1 MDVDNHHDQHPDSL
15 LSFFEQC
22 DTSEWSLQLVNRTG
36 PEPIK
41 GMVEDLFGNLSTQ
54 VSEIIREEADTDFV
68 VLLRDGEVVES
79 SSLSTLRDTL
89 LLVNSDYYRTGPADL
104 GNLNVPDVI
113 LELSDAVFTLQGY
126 PDSNIEK
133 LVLTLIS
140 RYVEQRA
147 WKHEAGSLRTSF
159 QSLSLLYNERAT
171 HEVYRQLGQIS
182 DLAVNVYGVPD
193 CEPPELPG
201 VTVHETTD
209 DEIKQ
214 YWFVVHQIEDES
226 SVALLARQ
234 TGPTEWDGFWTFDTD
249 RVRVL
254 DRYIQRT
261 L

>member
-1 MDVDNHHDQHPDSL
+1 MGVSNHPDSL
-15 LSFFEQC
+15 ADFFKQS
-22 DTSEWSLQLVNRTG
+22 DSSEWSVQIINRTG

-41 GMVEDLFGNLSTQ
+41 RMVEDLFGSLSTQ
-54 VSEIIREEADTDFV
+54 VSEITREEADTDLV

-104 GNLNVPDVI
+104 GNLNAPDVI
-113 LELSDAVFTLQGY
+113 LELSDTLFTLEGY
-126 PDSNIEK
+126 PDSNTEK

-140 RYVEQRA
+140 RYIEQRA
-147 WKHEAGSLRTSF
+147 WKHETSSLRTSF

-171 HEVYRQLGQIS
+171 REVYRQLGQIP
-182 DLAVNVYGVPD
+182 DLTVEVYGVPD
-193 CEPPELPG
+193 REPPELPG

-209 DEIKQ
+209 DEIEQ
-214 YWFVVHQIEDES
+214 YWFVVHHTENAS

-234 TGPTEWDGFWTFDTD
+234 TGPTEWRGFWTFDTD
-249 RVRVL
+249 RVRTL

-261 L
+261 LQ

>member
-1 MDVDNHHDQHPDSL
+1 MGADHYPDSL
-15 LSFFEQC
+15 ADFFDQS
-22 DTSEWSLQLVNRTG
+22 DSAEWSLQIINRTG

-54 VSEIIREEADTDFV
+54 VSETTHEEADTDLV
-68 VLLRDGEVVES
+68 VLLCDGEVVGS

-89 LLVNSDYYRTGPADL
+89 LLVNSDYYRNGPADL
-104 GNLNVPDVI
+104 GNVTVPDVV
-113 LELSDAVFTLQGY
+113 LELSDTLFTLQGY
-126 PDSNIEK
+126 PDSNNEK

-140 RYVEQRA
+140 RYIEQRA

-171 HEVYRQLGQIS
+171 REVYRQLGQIP
-182 DLAVNVYGVPD
+182 DLAVDVHGVPD

-209 DEIKQ
+209 EEVEQ
-214 YWFVVHQIEDES
+214 YWFVVHHTENAT

-249 RVRVL
+249 RVRIL

>member
-1 MDVDNHHDQHPDSL
+1 MNADHPDSL
-15 LSFFEQC
+15 ADFFTRS
-22 DTSEWSLQLVNRTG
+22 DSSEWSVQIINRTD
-36 PEPIK
+36 PEPVK
-41 GMVEDLFGNLSTQ
+41 RMVEDLFGNLSTQ
-54 VSEIIREEADTDFV
+54 VSEITREEADTDLV

-104 GNLNVPDVI
+104 GNLDAPDVI
-113 LELSDAVFTLQGY
+113 LELSDTLFTLEGY
-126 PDSNIEK
+126 PDSNTEK

-140 RYVEQRA
+140 RYIEQRA
-147 WKHEAGSLRTSF
+147 WKHETSSLRTSF

-171 HEVYRQLGQIS
+171 REVYRQLGQIS
-182 DLAVNVYGVPD
+182 DLAVEVYGVPD
-193 CEPPELPG
+193 REPPELPG

-209 DEIKQ
+209 DEIEQ
-214 YWFVVHQIEDES
+214 YWFVVHHTENAT

-234 TGPTEWDGFWTFDTD
+234 TGPTEWRGLWTFDTG
-249 RVRVL
+249 RIRTF

>member
-1 MDVDNHHDQHPDSL
+1 MGVGDYPDTL
-15 LSFFEQC
+15 ADFFKKN
-22 DTSEWSLQLVNRTG
+22 DSSEWSLQIINRTG

-41 GMVEDLFGNLSTQ
+41 RMVEDLFGNLSTQ
-54 VSEIIREEADTDFV
+54 VSEITREEADTDLV
-68 VLLRDGEVVES
+68 VLLCDGEVVGS

-113 LELSDAVFTLQGY
+113 LELSDTVFTLQGY

-140 RYVEQRA
+140 RYIEQRA
-147 WKHEAGSLRTSF
+147 WEHETGSLQTSF

-171 HEVYRQLGQIS
+171 REVYRQLGQIS
-182 DLAVNVYGVPD
+182 GLAVDVYGVPD

-209 DEIKQ
+209 DEIEQ
-214 YWFVVHQIEDES
+214 YWFVVHRTES
-226 SVALLARQ
+226 ATSAALLAKQ
-234 TGPTEWDGFWTFDTD
+234 TGPTEWEGFWTFDTNT
-249 RVRVL
+249 VRTL
-254 DRYIQRT
+254 DQHIQRMF
-261 L
+261 